1 MRKALVLFLLFCFL
15 TPFAFAQNKEE
26 VKEEVKIEMEQLKK
40 DMEQLRQDL
49 KANFEDLKIDLSNM
63 EIDLS
68 GLEELKD
75 MDWQNHPGFQEGMD
89 YLNSEEF
96 KREMARVNEEVK
108 RAMDDVRL
116 EMKELDNIDWGQINR
131 AIEEAMKEVRRELPR
146 TRREE

>member
-1 MRKALVLFLLFCFL
+1 MKKALVLLLLFCFL
-15 TPFAFAQNKEE
+15 TPFAFAQTKEE
-26 VKEEVKIEMEQLKK
+26 AKEEIKIELEQLKK
-40 DMEQLRQDL
+40 NMEQLRQDL
-49 KANFEDLKIDLSNM
+49 KMSFEDLKIDLSNM

-68 GLEELKD
+68 GLDELKD
-75 MDWQNHPGFQEGMD
+75 MDWQNHPDFQEGMN

-96 KREMARVNEEVK
+96 KREMARVNEEIK
-108 RAMDDVRL
+108 QAMKDVRL